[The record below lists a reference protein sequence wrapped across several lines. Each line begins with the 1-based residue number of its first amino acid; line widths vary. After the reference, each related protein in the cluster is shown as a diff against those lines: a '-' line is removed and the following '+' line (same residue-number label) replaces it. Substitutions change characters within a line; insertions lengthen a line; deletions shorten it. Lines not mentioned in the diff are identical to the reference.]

1 MPSSRPRST
10 FDRVRGYLKSLPRP
24 AKRLILL
31 AVDTLAVVAALRV
44 SLQLGTRPTPASWSG
59 FFLLTAAAVAVAL
72 PTFALLGLYKSVL
85 RFMSS
90 HALYALVI
98 GSVFATAALY
108 GVNHQ
113 LGAVVPAQ
121 VVLRFFFVLLGFIGG
136 GRVIAR
142 DLLNRAPRGSEAVL
156 IYGAGETGL
165 RLSES
170 LTASGRSY
178 LVAFID
184 DEPRLAGTLIRGVRV
199 EPSEQVPA
207 LTKRHNVRRV
217 LLAMPHA
224 PRHRRNQILAQL
236 RSLGVEVQTVPD
248 LADIASG
255 IAHLDEV
262 RDVNVGDILGRDPVP
277 PDHAL
282 LDACV
287 RGKVVMV
294 TGAGGSIGSELC
306 RQIVQ
311 LGPKRLLL
319 FEMSELALYQI
330 ERELHLLLA
339 RAAHYGGAPLEIVAL
354 IGNAHHKP
362 RVREIMRT
370 FGVQTVYHAAAYK
383 HVPIVE
389 QNMIEG
395 IHNNVVS
402 TWYTAEA
409 AIETGVETFV
419 LISTDKAVNPT
430 NVMGATKRFAEIV
443 LQGLQQTATRTRFC
457 MVRFG
462 NVLDS
467 SGSVVPLFREQI
479 RRGGPVTVTHPEVT
493 RYFMTIPE
501 AVNLVLQAGSMG
513 RGGDVF
519 VLDMGKPVRIGD
531 LARRMIELSGLSV
544 RDEATPDG
552 DIEVSFTGL
561 RPAEKL
567 FEELLIGKNVSGTE
581 HPMILRAVE
590 HCLPWDLVQELLSNL
605 MIILRRGDCTAAR
618 EVLARV
624 VEEYQPASE
633 VADLVHRERPND
645 ATRELEVLAA
655 PGRVTEL
662 ASRRIM

>member
-1 MPSSRPRST
+1 MPSTRPRST
-10 FDRVRGYLKSLPRP
+10 FDRVRSHLKSLPRL
-24 AKRLILL
+24 AKQLILL
-31 AVDTLAVVAALRV
+31 AFDAVAVVVALRL
-44 SLQLGTRPTPASWSG
+44 SLHLGTRPIPASWSG
-59 FFLLTAAAVAVAL
+59 FFLLTAAAVVVAL
-72 PTFALLGLYKSVL
+72 PTFAVLGLYRSVL

-90 HALYALVI
+90 RALYAMVI
-98 GSVFATAALY
+98 GAAVATAALY
-108 GVNHQ
+108 VVNRE
-113 LGAVVPAQ
+113 LGDVVAAQ
-121 VVLRFFFVLLGFIGG
+121 MVWRFPLVLLGLVGG
-136 GRVIAR
+136 GRIIAR
-142 DLLNRAPRGSEAVL
+142 DLLNCGPRGTEAVL

-170 LTASGRSY
+170 LQARGKSN
-178 LVAFID
+178 LAAFVD
-184 DEPRLAGTLIRGVRV
+184 DEPRLQGTLIRGVRV

-207 LTKRHNVRRV
+207 LVKRHNVRRV
-217 LLAMPHA
+217 LLAMPQT

-236 RSLGVEVQTVPD
+236 RPLGVEVQTVPD

-255 IAHLDEV
+255 HAYIDEV
-262 RDVNVGDILGRDPVP
+262 RDVDVGDILGRDPVP
-277 PDHAL
+277 PDQAL
-282 LDACV
+282 LDASV

-311 LGPKRLLL
+311 LGPRRMVL
-319 FEMSELALYQI
+319 FEMSEIALYQI

-339 RAAHYGGAPLEIVAL
+339 GAAHHGRAPLDIVAL

-402 TWYTAEA
+402 TWHTAEA

-513 RGGDVF
+513 RGGEVF
-519 VLDMGKPVRIGD
+519 VLDMGKPVRIAD
-531 LARRMIELSGLSV
+531 LARRMIELSGLTV
-544 RDEATPDG
+544 RDEVTPEG
-552 DIEVSFTGL
+552 DIEVRFTGL

-567 FEELLIGKNVSGTE
+567 FEELLIGKNVSGTD

-590 HCLPWDLVQELLSNL
+590 HCLPWETVQELLSDL
-605 MIILRRGDCTAAR
+605 MVILRRGDCAAAR

-624 VEEYQPASE
+624 VQEYQPASE
-633 VADLVHRERPND
+633 VADLVHREWPD
-645 ATRELEVLAA
+645 EATRELEALPASS
-655 PGRVTEL
+655 RVTDL

>member
-1 MPSSRPRST
+1 MPSTRPRSISG
-10 FDRVRGYLKSLPRP
+10 RLRSHLKSLPRP

-31 AVDTLAVVAALRV
+31 AFDASAVVLALRL
-44 SLQLGTRPTPASWSG
+44 SLQLGTHPAPVNWPG
-59 FFLLTAAAVAVAL
+59 FHLLTAVAVAVAL
-72 PTFALLGLYKSVL
+72 PAFAVLGLYRSVL

-90 HALYALVI
+90 RALYALVI
-98 GSVFATAALY
+98 GSAFATAALY
-108 GVNHQ
+108 LVNRE
-113 LGAVVPAQ
+113 LGGVVPAQ
-121 VVLRFFFVLLGFIGG
+121 VVLRYFFVLIGFIGG
-136 GRVIAR
+136 GRIIAR

-170 LTASGRSY
+170 LQARGKSN
-178 LVAFID
+178 LVAFVD
-184 DEPRLAGTLIRGVRV
+184 DEPRLSGTLIRGVPV
-199 EPSEQVPA
+199 EPSEQVGA
-207 LTKRHNVRRV
+207 LVRRHNVRRV
-217 LLAMPHA
+217 LLAMPQT

-236 RSLGVEVQTVPD
+236 RPLGVEVQTVPD

-255 IAHLDEV
+255 HAYLDEV
-262 RDVNVGDILGRDPVP
+262 RDVDVGDILGRDPVP
-277 PDHAL
+277 PDQAL

-287 RGKVVMV
+287 RDKVVMV

-311 LGPKRLLL
+311 LGPKRLVL

-339 RAAHYGGAPLEIVAL
+339 GAANLGGAPLEIVAL

-513 RGGDVF
+513 RGGDLF
-519 VLDMGKPVRIGD
+519 VLDMGKPVRIAD
-531 LARRMIELSGLSV
+531 LARRMIELSGLAV
-544 RDEATPDG
+544 RDGATPQG
-552 DIEVSFTGL
+552 DIEVRFTGL

-590 HCLPWDLVQELLSNL
+590 HSLPWEAVQGLLGEL
-605 MIILRRGDCTAAR
+605 MIILRRGDCAAAL

-624 VEEYQPASE
+624 VQEYQPATE
-633 VADLVHRERPND
+633 VADLVHRERSDDPTGD
-645 ATRELEVLAA
+645 LEALSS
-655 PGRVTEL
+655 PSRVTEL

>member
-1 MPSSRPRST
+1 MPNSRPRSG
-10 FDRVRGYLKSLPRP
+10 FDRFRDFLKSRPRP
-24 AKRLILL
+24 AKQLILL
-31 AVDTLAVVAALRV
+31 AFDLISVVAALRL
-44 SLQLGTRPTPASWSG
+44 SLQLGTYPLPASWG
-59 FFLLTAAAVAVAL
+59 AFYVLTAVAVAVAL
-72 PTFALLGLYKSVL
+72 SAFAVLGLYRSVL
-85 RFMSS
+85 RFMHS
-90 HALYALVI
+90 HALYIIAI
-98 GSVFATAALY
+98 GAGLATAALY
-108 GVNHQ
+108 VVNRE
-113 LGAVVPAQ
+113 LAVVPVQ
-121 VVLRFFFVLLGFIGG
+121 VLLRFFFVLLGFAGG
-136 GRVIAR
+136 GRMIAR
-142 DLLNRAPRGSEAVL
+142 DLLNRATRGAEAVL
-156 IYGAGETGL
+156 IYGAGATGL

-170 LTASGRSY
+170 VLAAGRSH

-184 DEPRLAGTLIRGVRV
+184 DERSLQGRLVRGVRV
-199 EPSEQVPA
+199 EAPERVPA
-207 LTKRHNVRRV
+207 LVKRHTVRRV
-217 LLAMPHA
+217 LLAMPHT
-224 PRHRRNQILAQL
+224 PRRRRNQILAQL
-236 RSLGVEVQTVPD
+236 HPLGVEVQTVPD

-255 IAHLDEV
+255 SARIDEV

-277 PDHAL
+277 PDQAL

-294 TGAGGSIGSELC
+294 SGAGGSIGAELC

-311 LGPKRLLL
+311 LGPKRLVL
-319 FEMSELALYQI
+319 FEMSEHALYQI
-330 ERELHLLLA
+330 ERELQRLLA
-339 RAAHYGGAPLEIVAL
+339 PRAQPSDSPVDIVAL

-430 NVMGATKRFAEIV
+430 NVMGATKRFAEMV

-479 RRGGPVTVTHPEVT
+479 RRGGPVTVTHPEVM

-519 VLDMGKPVRIGD
+519 VLDMGKPVRIAD
-531 LARRMIELSGLSV
+531 LARRMIELSGLTV
-544 RDEATPDG
+544 RDETTPDG
-552 DIEVSFTGL
+552 DIEMRYTGL

-567 FEELLIGKNVSGTE
+567 FEELLIGKSVSGTD

-590 HCLPWDLVQELLSNL
+590 HSLPWETVQELLSDL
-605 MIILRRGDCTAAR
+605 MIILRRGDCAGAR
-618 EVLARV
+618 TMLMKV
-624 VEEYQPASE
+624 VREYQPANE
-633 VADLVHRERPND
+633 VADLVHRESAD
-645 ATRELEVLAA
+645 GTTREIEA
-655 PGRVTEL
+655 PPALGRVTEL
-662 ASRRIM
+662 ASRRLM

>member
-1 MPSSRPRST
+1 MPTSHPRT
-10 FDRVRGYLKSLPRP
+10 LFDRARASLKALPRP
-24 AKRLILL
+24 AKQLILL
-31 AVDTLAVVAALRV
+31 AFDAAAVALALWLA
-44 SLQLGTRPTPASWSG
+44 LQLGTPSIPIRWTGLSVRAVAG
-59 FFLLTAAAVAVAL
+59 MAVAVPL
-72 PTFALLGLYKSVL
+72 FAVLGLYRSVL

-90 HALYALVI
+90 QSLYALVL
-98 GSVFATAALY
+98 GAGVATAALY
-108 GVNHQ
+108 LVNGL
-113 LGAVVPAQ
+113 LGAVVPTQAL
-121 VVLRFFFVLLGFIGG
+121 LRFGVLLIGICGG
-136 GRVIAR
+136 GRILAR
-142 DLLNRAPRGSEAVL
+142 DLLNRRARGAEAVL

-170 LTASGRSY
+170 LQASGRSA
-178 LVAFID
+178 LVAFVD
-184 DEPRLAGTLIRGVRV
+184 DEQRLQGTSIRGVRV
-199 EPSEQVPA
+199 EPTERVPQ
-207 LTKRHNVRRV
+207 LVKRHGVRRV
-217 LLAMPHA
+217 LLAMPQIGRA
-224 PRHRRNQILAQL
+224 RRNRILAQL
-236 RSLGVEVQTVPD
+236 RPLGVEVKTVPD

-255 IAHLDEV
+255 VARIDEV
-262 RDVNVGDILGRDPVP
+262 RDVDVADVHGRDPVP
-277 PDHAL
+277 PDQKL

-287 RGKVVMV
+287 RGKVVLV

-306 RQIVQ
+306 RQILQ
-311 LGPKRLLL
+311 LGPQRLVL

-330 ERELHLLLA
+330 ERELQLQLA
-339 RAAHYGGAPLEIVAL
+339 DAAAAGAPRPQIVPL

-362 RVREIMRT
+362 RMREILRS

-402 TWYTAEA
+402 TWYAAEA
-409 AIETGVETFV
+409 AIEASVETFV

-430 NVMGATKRFAEIV
+430 NVMGATKRLAEIV

-479 RRGGPVTVTHPEVT
+479 HRGGPVTVTHPEVM

-519 VLDMGKPVRIGD
+519 VLDMGEPVRIAD
-531 LARRMIELSGLSV
+531 LARRMIELSGFTV
-544 RDEATPDG
+544 RDETHPDG
-552 DIEVSFTGL
+552 DVEIAFTGL

-567 FEELLIGKNVSGTE
+567 FEELLIGKNVSGTD
-581 HPMILRAVE
+581 HPMIMRAVE
-590 HCLPWDLVQELLSNL
+590 HGLPWEMVQEVLSDL
-605 MIILRRGDCTAAR
+605 MIILRRGDCVAAR
-618 EVLARV
+618 ELLTRAVR
-624 VEEYQPASE
+624 EYQPVSE
-633 VADLVHRERPND
+633 VVDLVHRERRD
-645 ATRELEVLAA
+645 DGTVEFEVLDQV
-655 PGRVTEL
+655 GRVTEL
-662 ASRRIM
+662 ASRRVM